1 MKIVV
6 KIGGKNI
13 DFKNE
18 DYFRVLAQLVKEG
31 IRLALVHG
39 GGPQITK
46 FLEKEGRESQFV
58 EGLRVTPPQDMEIT
72 EMVLSGLLNKM
83 LVGIFHRQG
92 IPACGISGRDGFL
105 LEGEKYYPASGD
117 RKVDLGRVGEV
128 KKVNPRLVH
137 VLWEGGFLPVISPI
151 AADREGESL
160 NGNADWAAARL
171 AVALQADKL
180 FLFSDVPGVLWDV
193 EDRDSLIEVLSW
205 AEIEILKEAGMFRG
219 VMIPK
224 LSMAEDALR
233 GVVKEVF
240 FGEVKVM
247 ENLPLFLA
255 GGKMRGTKVVL

>member
-105 LEGEKYYPASGD
+105 LEGEKYYPASED

-160 NGNADWAAARL
+160 NVNADWAAARL

-205 AEIEILKEAGMFRG
+205 AEIEILKEEGKIRG
-219 VMIPK
+219 GMIPK
-224 LSMAEDALR
+224 IEMAEEALR
-233 GVVKEVF
+233 GGVKEVF
-240 FGEVKVM
+240 IGEGKEM
-247 ENLPLFLA
+247 ENHPLFLA